1 MCKGWWDW
9 KLDKQKNWVYFGFAA
24 VRYYMLNSWR
34 CRQSGVTHSKTYG
47 LGETGTHDHAF
58 RRHLLYH
65 WATSLYRTSRLNC
78 QMVDFEE
85 FHDRKIV
92 KFIVAMI
99 KLANIYTLLSC
110 FRQSYDVEMEIVLDG
125 TGVRSSNVLDL
136 KNPYFRYVQDD
147 FIC

>member
-1 MCKGWWDW
+1 
-9 KLDKQKNWVYFGFAA
+9 
-24 VRYYMLNSWR
+24 
-34 CRQSGVTHSKTYG
+34 
-47 LGETGTHDHAF
+47 
-58 RRHLLYH
+58 
-65 WATSLYRTSRLNC
+65 
-78 QMVDFEE
+78 MVDFEE